1 MQEDFFKNTTAAI
14 INKTQSILTLSYVLT
29 VGIGMMFNYQ
39 KYSEFGIN
47 IFSYSDVF
55 DFLIAPFSD
64 FNILLF
70 SVASMAVAFLLMRFD
85 MTWKKKYPK
94 SYSFFSFGL
103 ARKKWYDTVRYV
115 SFVIGFVY
123 YLYTAADL
131 YGQFTQK
138 SIEQQTPISIRY
150 MDNEMITGKE
160 IGKTQDV
167 IFLLVGKKVI
177 AIPTT
182 SLVKEIEIK

>member
-1 MQEDFFKNTTAAI
+1 MHEDFLKNTTAAI
-14 INKTQSILTLSYVLT
+14 INKTQSILTLSYVVA

-131 YGQFTQK
+131 YGQFTRK